1 MTGTMTDA
9 AAIAGLEA
17 PASWPGADGAP
28 VSCREKL
35 KVLAENHA
43 ELAQVLRD
51 AFEDAVL
58 MGVDEAAL
66 RRLLHGMVDALPR
79 PGAGR

>member
-1 MTGTMTDA
+1 MSLTA
-9 AAIAGLEA
+9 PGLA
-17 PASWPGADGAP
+17 VPSLWPGADGTP

-43 ELAQVLRD
+43 ELAQVMRD

-58 MGVDEAAL
+58 MGVDEQAM
-66 RRLLHGMVDALPR
+66 RRILTEAVAGLVSPKR
-79 PGAGR
+79 PAGS

>member
-1 MTGTMTDA
+1 MTLDA
-9 AAIAGLEA
+9 
-17 PASWPGADGAP
+17 PSHWPGVDGDP

-43 ELAQVLRD
+43 ELAQVMRD

-58 MGVDEAAL
+58 MGVDEAAM
-66 RRLLHGMVDALPR
+66 RRILVALVEALPSPKR
-79 PGAGR
+79 PA

>member
-1 MTGTMTDA
+1 MS
-9 AAIAGLEA
+9 LA
-17 PASWPGADGAP
+17 PPAVWPGSDGEP

-43 ELAQVLRD
+43 EAAQVLRD

-58 MGVDEAAL
+58 MGVDEDAMRRVFSDLVAAL
-66 RRLLHGMVDALPR
+66 PSPKRRPAAPR
-79 PGAGR
+79 